1 MVYSEKLSPYFCAL
15 CFQFS
20 SPKSVTTFSSC
31 YYILLEFLHAKSSRG
46 ECIFL
51 SKFCSFLPKVG
62 IHIHLLSTF
71 FFI

>member
-20 SPKSVTTFSSC
+20 SPNQVTTFSSC
-31 YYILLEFLHAKSSRG
+31 YYILLEFLHAKSSKG
-46 ECIFL
+46 ECIFPIQVY
-51 SKFCSFLPKVG
+51 SFLPKVG